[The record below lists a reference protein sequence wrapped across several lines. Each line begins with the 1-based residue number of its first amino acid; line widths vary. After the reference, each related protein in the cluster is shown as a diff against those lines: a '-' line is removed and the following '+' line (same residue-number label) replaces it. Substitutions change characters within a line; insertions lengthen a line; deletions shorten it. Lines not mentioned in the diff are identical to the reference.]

1 MLRRQS
7 KENKAAQVLAP
18 QFTMPSELTWSGRDD
33 TEQNV
38 KRTQVFHD
46 EKALCAMLFA
56 IARGNPYRAAAA
68 ISKFLTNQNN
78 KSVKDTVT
86 ESVFK
91 SKENDK
97 REKLVMEGIRT

>member
-18 QFTMPSELTWSGRDD
+18 QFTMPSELTWSGTDD

-38 KRTQVFHD
+38 KRTQAFHD

-56 IARGNPYRAAAA
+56 ITRGNPHRAAAA
-68 ISKFLTNQNN
+68 ISKILTNPN
-78 KSVKDTVT
+78 KQDT
-86 ESVFK
+86 
-91 SKENDK
+91 
-97 REKLVMEGIRT
+97 RIQ